1 MRIKL
6 ERLRAWP
13 LTAVLAVLPL
23 SVAAGEDGIHVS
35 SAASHSG
42 EALVAEAAPGPERP
56 SPAPPATSPGAA
68 PSTDRIIGTWT
79 VTEFKGSPADGGGDL
94 AASTTYRFQDAGRV
108 TVAGTKQ
115 CAYTFEEM
123 ALKVDCAGRIVD
135 GKIEFRG
142 AQTMAWTIGA
152 EQVVTFT
159 KR

>member
-23 SVAAGEDGIHVS
+23 SVAAGEDGIFAS
-35 SAASHSG
+35 SAANPY
-42 EALVAEAAPGPERP
+42 EVLVAEATPGPERP
-56 SPAPPATSPGAA
+56 SPSPPATSPGAA
-68 PSTDRIIGTWT
+68 PSTDRIIGTWA

-115 CAYTFEEM
+115 CAYTFEDM

-135 GKIEFRG
+135 GKIEFRD

>member
-13 LTAVLAVLPL
+13 LTAALAVLSI
-23 SVAAGEDGIHVS
+23 SVAAGQDGIR
-35 SAASHSG
+35 AANPSY
-42 EALVAEAAPGPERP
+42 EALVAEATPGPERP
-56 SPAPPATSPGAA
+56 SPTPPATSPSAA

-94 AASTTYRFQDAGRV
+94 AASTTYRVQDAGRV

-115 CAYTFEEM
+115 CAYTFENM

-135 GKIEFRG
+135 GKIEFRDP
-142 AQTMAWTIGA
+142 QTMAWTIGA